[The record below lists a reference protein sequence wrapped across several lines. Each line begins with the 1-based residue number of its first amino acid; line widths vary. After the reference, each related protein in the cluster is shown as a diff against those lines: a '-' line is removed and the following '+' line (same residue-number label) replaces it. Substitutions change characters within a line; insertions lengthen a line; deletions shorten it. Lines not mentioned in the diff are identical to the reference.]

1 MRAGQEQQMRGDDLH
16 QRHIAAAALANE
28 AAALASSYFQD
39 RARMGTKMKG
49 FQDFVTEADGA
60 VEDLLRRRIAETF
73 PADGF
78 LGEEGGGS
86 NSDNLWI
93 VDPIDGTANFARGE
107 PHWAVSI
114 GFVRQGVPEIG
125 VLAMPTLNELFAA
138 RRGHGATRNGEPIR
152 VSGIDDMRTAAVEIG
167 WSARRSTASYI
178 GLVAKV
184 MEMGATVKRSA
195 SGALGMAWAACG
207 RVDAY
212 LELHINSW
220 DVAAGIVLAR
230 EAGAV
235 VNDFFRDDW
244 LDDGNPILVA
254 TPALADTLADA
265 MALERR
271 QLLRPDER

>member
-1 MRAGQEQQMRGDDLH
+1 MRAGQGQQMSGDDLH

-184 MEMGATVKRSA
+184 MDMGATVKRSA

-244 LDDGNPILVA
+244 LDGGNSILVA

>member
-1 MRAGQEQQMRGDDLH
+1 MRAEQEQQMSGDDLN

-28 AAALASSYFQD
+28 AAALASRYFQD

-86 NSDNLWI
+86 NNDNLWI

-152 VSGIDDMRTAAVEIG
+152 VSGIGDMRTAAVEIG

-195 SGALGMAWAACG
+195 SGALGMAWVACG

-244 LDDGNPILVA
+244 LEDGNPILVA

>member
-1 MRAGQEQQMRGDDLH
+1 MRAGQEQQMRGDDLN
-16 QRHIAAAALANE
+16 QRHIVAAALANE

-60 VEDLLRRRIAETF
+60 VEDLLRRRIAENF

-152 VSGIDDMRTAAVEIG
+152 VSGIGDMRTAAVEIG

-184 MEMGATVKRSA
+184 MDMGATVKRSA

-244 LDDGNPILVA
+244 LDGGNSILVA

-265 MALERR
+265 MALERG

>member
-1 MRAGQEQQMRGDDLH
+1 
-16 QRHIAAAALANE
+16 
-28 AAALASSYFQD
+28 
-39 RARMGTKMKG
+39 MGTKMKG

-60 VEDLLRRRIAETF
+60 VEDLLRRRVAETF

-86 NSDNLWI
+86 NNDNLWI

-125 VLAMPTLNELFAA
+125 ILAMPTLNELFAA

-178 GLVAKV
+178 ELVAKV
-184 MEMGATVKRSA
+184 MDMGATVKRSA

-235 VNDFFRDDW
+235 VNDFFREDW
-244 LDDGNPILVA
+244 LGDGNPILVA

-265 MALERR
+265 MALKRW
-271 QLLRPDER
+271 QLLRPDAR

>member
-1 MRAGQEQQMRGDDLH
+1 MRAGQEQQMSGDDLH
-16 QRHIAAAALANE
+16 QRHIAAAGLANE
-28 AAALASSYFQD
+28 AAALASSYFHD

-60 VEDLLRRRIAETF
+60 VEDLLRRRIAKAF

-86 NSDNLWI
+86 NNDNLWI

-138 RRGHGATRNGEPIR
+138 RRGHGATRNGELIR

-178 GLVAKV
+178 GLVGKV

-220 DVAAGIVLAR
+220 DVAAGIVVAR

-265 MALERR
+265 MALQRG
-271 QLLRPDER
+271 QLLRPDQR

>member
-1 MRAGQEQQMRGDDLH
+1 MRAGQEQQMRGDDLN
-16 QRHIAAAALANE
+16 QRHIVAAALANE

-152 VSGIDDMRTAAVEIG
+152 VSGIGDMRTAAVEIG

>member
-1 MRAGQEQQMRGDDLH
+1 MSADDLH
-16 QRHIAAAALANE
+16 QRHIAAAGLANE
-28 AAALASSYFQD
+28 AAALASSYFHD

-60 VEDLLRRRIAETF
+60 VEDLLRRRIAKAF

-86 NSDNLWI
+86 NNDNLWI

-152 VSGIDDMRTAAVEIG
+152 VSGICDMRTAAVEIG

-220 DVAAGIVLAR
+220 DVAAGIVVAR

-235 VNDFFRDDW
+235 VNDFFKDDW

-265 MALERR
+265 MGLERG
-271 QLLRPDER
+271 QLLRPDQR